1 MFPFGERLMNLAKGT
16 KLLTAFLGL
25 VLILLGVSTAQRQQ
39 MVVFVIMMAALL
51 MMLAIYMAGYFIGAA
66 AFDTATGK
74 QRAEEAE
81 KAEKAE
87 EAWRYRLAL
96 QKLFTTI
103 SMNFI
108 NLSHEEIDREINRAL
123 RAIGLF
129 TEVERS
135 YLSLYDA
142 TSERWHNSH
151 EWAAKAIQYDAKQS
165 DGTAQPW
172 IREKLKQFQSIHIPN
187 VAAMPA
193 VAKLERERFEAQ
205 GIQSLLFV
213 PMAIDGSLV
222 GLIGFEWRQKASNW
236 ADEDIKLF
244 ELAAHIFLNAL
255 QSVESEQSLLT
266 QRVTEYTAELEAANR
281 ELARTSRLKDE
292 FLAAMSHELRTP
304 LNAILGI
311 SEGLLE
317 EAYGSL
323 NNTQLGALVRVEE
336 SARHLLTLI
345 NDILDLSKIG
355 AGQVELELSP
365 VVVKSVCKASL
376 RFIRES
382 AYRKQIHVLSKFDPK
397 MGTIQAD
404 ERRLKQILVNLLSN
418 AVKFTAQ
425 GGTIGLSVTV
435 NMDQKM
441 IEFCVWDRGIGI
453 AQEKMNDLFKP
464 FVQLDSSLSRHYGG
478 TGLGLSLAQRMV
490 ELHHGKMTVQSEVG
504 KGSHFIVS
512 LPIEGPVK

>member
-1 MFPFGERLMNLAKGT
+1 MNLSKGT
-16 KLLTAFLGL
+16 KRLIAFLGL
-25 VLILLGVSTAQRQQ
+25 LLILLGVCTVTVESQQ
-39 MVVFVIMMAALL
+39 LVLFISMMAALL
-51 MMLAIYMAGYFIGAA
+51 IMFTIYMVRDF
-66 AFDTATGK
+66 TATATEEK
-74 QRAEEAE
+74 RAAKLRAEEA
-81 KAEKAE
+81 KKTE

-103 SMNFI
+103 SMNFM
-108 NLSHEEIDREINRAL
+108 NLSREDIDIEMNRAL
-123 RAIGLF
+123 RAIGVF

-142 TSERWHNSH
+142 ATESWHNSH
-151 EWAAKAIQYDAKQS
+151 EWSAKGIEYDTKQS
-165 DGTAQPW
+165 HCTNEPW
-172 IREKLKQFQSIHIPN
+172 LREKLKQFQSIHIPN
-187 VAAMPA
+187 VAAMP
-193 VAKLERERFEAQ
+193 VIGKLERERYKAQ
-205 GIQSLLFV
+205 GIESLLFV
-213 PMAIDGSLV
+213 PMAIGDSLV
-222 GLIGFEWRQKASNW
+222 GFIGFEWRQKASNW
-236 ADEDIKLF
+236 VDEDIKLF
-244 ELAAHIFLNAL
+244 ELLAQIFLNAL
-255 QSVESEQSLLT
+255 QSVDSEQSLLIE
-266 QRVTEYTAELEAANR
+266 RITEYTAQLEAANR
-281 ELARTSRLKDE
+281 ELARTARLKDE

-355 AGQVELELSP
+355 AGQVELEVSP
-365 VVVKSVCKASL
+365 VVVKSVCQASL

-382 AYRKQIHVLSKFDPK
+382 AYRKQLHVLSKFDPK

-418 AVKFTAQ
+418 AVKFTSQ

-435 NMDQKM
+435 KIEQKM
-441 IEFCVWDRGIGI
+441 IEFCVWDTGIGI
-453 AQEKMNDLFKP
+453 AEEKMNDLFKP

-478 TGLGLSLAQRMV
+478 TGLGLSLVQRMV
-490 ELHHGKMTVQSEVG
+490 ELLAGQITVQSEVG
-504 KGSHFIVS
+504 KGSHFIIS
-512 LPIEGPVK
+512 LPIEGP

>member
-1 MFPFGERLMNLAKGT
+1 
-16 KLLTAFLGL
+16 
-25 VLILLGVSTAQRQQ
+25 
-39 MVVFVIMMAALL
+39 MMAALL
-51 MMLAIYMAGYFIGAA
+51 MMLAIYMAGDFIGAA
-66 AFDTATGK
+66 AKEKATGK
-74 QRAEEAE
+74 LRAEE
-81 KAEKAE
+81 AEKAE

-103 SMNFI
+103 SMNLM
-108 NLSHEEIDREINRAL
+108 NLSREEIDREINRAL

-129 TEVERS
+129 TEVERC

-151 EWAAKAIQYDAKQS
+151 EWSAKGIQYDGKQR
-165 DGTAQPW
+165 DGTDQPW

-213 PMAIDGSLV
+213 PMAIGGSLV

-244 ELAAHIFLNAL
+244 ELAAQIFINAL
-255 QSVESEQSLLT
+255 QAVESEQTLLT

-355 AGQVELELSP
+355 AGQLELELSP

-382 AYRKQIHVLSKFDPK
+382 AYRKQIHVLSKFEPK

-441 IEFCVWDRGIGI
+441 IVFCVWDTGIGI

-478 TGLGLSLAQRMV
+478 TGLGLSLVQRMV
-490 ELHHGKMTVQSEVG
+490 ELHAGQMTVQSEVG

-512 LPIEGPVK
+512 LPIEGPVTFNAS